1 MDLGEHARRSAEA
14 AFYLTQHRWFRSA
27 RHIACYL
34 PSDAELDPTAVMA
47 KAWATG
53 KTVYLPVLSIH
64 HHNHLHFLPY
74 APGDALLPNRFGIPE
89 PVSRGRGMVKLSRLD
104 LVLTPL
110 VGFDAQGNRLGM
122 GGGFYDRSFA
132 FLRRRQSWRKPRLLG
147 LAFDLQKVNAQTDS
161 QGAEGGLL
169 RHAWDVPLDGVVT
182 ESGVKMV
189 GRAG

>member
-1 MDLGEHARRSAEA
+1 MDVREHAQRSAETT
-14 AFYLTQHRWFRSA
+14 FHLTQHRLFHSA
-27 RHIACYL
+27 KHIACYL
-34 PSDAELDPTAVMA
+34 PNDAELDPTGVMT
-47 KAWATG
+47 KAWAMG

-74 APGDALLPNRFGIPE
+74 APDDELVPNRFGIPE
-89 PVSRGRGMVKLSRLD
+89 PVSRGRGMVKLMQLD

-147 LAFDLQKVNAQTDS
+147 LAFDQQEVTQS
-161 QGAEGGLL
+161 SGLL
-169 RHAWDVPLDGVVT
+169 RQSWDVPLDGIVT
-182 ESGVKMV
+182 ESGLSLF
-189 GRAG
+189 